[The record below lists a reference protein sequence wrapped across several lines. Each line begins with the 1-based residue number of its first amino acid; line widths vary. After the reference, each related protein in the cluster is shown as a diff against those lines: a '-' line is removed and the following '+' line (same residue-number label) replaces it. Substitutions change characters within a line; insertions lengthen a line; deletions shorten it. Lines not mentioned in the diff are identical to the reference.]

1 MSFKKAKQKS
11 GKIKIMLG
19 YLLYEIFIEPTAKIC
34 KNILEKIRDMAE
46 NELYGE
52 DKIKEELVKLQMM
65 LETGEITEEQYNKE
79 EDILMKRLEEG
90 AKRRQSKEM

>member
-1 MSFKKAKQKS
+1 
-11 GKIKIMLG
+11 MLG
-19 YLLYEIFIEPTAKIC
+19 YLLYQILVEPTAKIC
-34 KNILEKIRDMAE
+34 KNIVEKIMDMAE

-52 DKIKEELVKLQMM
+52 DKIKTEIVKLQMM
-65 LETGEITEEQYNKE
+65 LEMEEITQEQYNKE

>member
-1 MSFKKAKQKS
+1 
-11 GKIKIMLG
+11 MLG
-19 YLLYEIFIEPTAKIC
+19 YLLYQILVEPTAKIC
-34 KNILEKIRDMAE
+34 KNILEKITDMAE

>member
-1 MSFKKAKQKS
+1 
-11 GKIKIMLG
+11 MLG
-19 YLLYEIFIEPTAKIC
+19 YLVYKIFIEPTAKIC
-34 KNILEKIRDMAE
+34 KNTLEKIRDMAE
-46 NELYGE
+46 DELYGE
-52 DKIKEELVKLQMM
+52 DKIKEKLVKLQMM